1 MKKLVM
7 GTIAAAAL
15 LVATPAFAQFG
26 FYAGPGGVGVQV
38 GPPYGYYD
46 GPRAYYDRPYQYDRR
61 YYRDRDWR
69 DRNWRYRGDY
79 GWDRRYYGGPNWE
92 RW

>member
-7 GTIAAAAL
+7 GII
-15 LVATPAFAQFG
+15 ATPAFAQFG

-38 GPPYGYYD
+38 GPSYGYYD
-46 GPRAYYDRPYQYDRR
+46 GPRTYYNDSYQGPYRYEQR
-61 YYRDRDWR
+61 YYRGRDWR

-79 GWDRRYYGGPNWE
+79 GWDRRYYEPTWE
-92 RW
+92 QRW